1 MGQEKNRGS
10 QFEIAYDAV
19 FDIVKEVYRQTG
31 CINHQLMGL
40 EFKLGEIVRI
50 NSLPIDAENINRLPE
65 NLQLML
71 AKWPVVVDVFEAW
84 SGPAGEGPASKHPNR
99 KDIVAIMIHGAEVA
113 SSASCEVDMVTK
125 EVKKGPL
132 VSVEKIEGRFGRP
145 LAVKH

>member
-1 MGQEKNRGS
+1 MN
-10 QFEIAYDAV
+10 
-19 FDIVKEVYRQTG
+19 T
-31 CINHQLMGL
+31 
-40 EFKLGEIVRI
+40 
-50 NSLPIDAENINRLPE
+50 LPIDAENINRLPE